1 MARAKTGVKALN
13 TAFNA
18 AASKK
23 AKTAAYTASSMM
35 GGGLRGAA
43 KTASFGV
50 TGGSGIAHIAGQKGS
65 LASSIFKSSGLGS
78 STKSAMKQAGK
89 NLSVVGWDQ
98 AKSTL
103 ARSGVRYAAGGAVA
117 GAAIS
122 GIQGENMLE
131 GAGTGAMR
139 GGMLGLG
146 MSGARM
152 GMGATSTQSSLAA
165 AKDFGQKT
173 GVSKSVTALS
183 QMAKS
188 ARNSPT
194 NMRRR

>member
-1 MARAKTGVKALN
+1 MAVRKALGKGLSEIMEEG
-13 TAFNA
+13 T
-18 AASKK
+18 KK
-23 AKTAAYTASSMM
+23 AMQGPAT
-35 GGGLRGAA
+35 GGTISKYLGAA
-43 KTASFGV
+43 TKKAMQGPA
-50 TGGSGIAHIAGQKGS
+50 TGGSISNQPGMRALGRRVRNTGIGS
-65 LASSIFKSSGLGS
+65 N
-78 STKSAMKQAGK
+78 TKSAMKQAGK

-146 MSGARM
+146 VSGARM

-194 NMRRR
+194 KMRR